1 MKRRAPTQT
10 ADLVEEPV
18 TAPLEE
24 LLGASVAPEAQNRL
38 NDPAVEEP
46 TADHDLLRRLVVG
59 RTTTSAES
67 PALGGGVVV
76 GELIGLTDDG
86 RTPLVVFPGQS
97 GSAAIQ
103 ARTVLDLHSAHV
115 GRQVVLVFE
124 GADPGKPIIMGLV
137 REDLSARPR
146 QPGHVKVDRDGERM
160 IVSAKTQLVLR
171 CGKASITLTE
181 AGKILIEGT
190 YVSSRSTGVNR
201 LKGGSI
207 HLN

>member
-1 MKRRAPTQT
+1 MK
-10 ADLVEEPV
+10 
-18 TAPLEE
+18 
-24 LLGASVAPEAQNRL
+24 AQNRL
-38 NDPAVEEP
+38 DDHPAEAEH
-46 TADHDLLRRLVVG
+46 TADQAADFLSPLVVG
-59 RTTTSAES
+59 RTMTNAES
-67 PALGGGVVV
+67 PALSGGVVV
-76 GELIGLTDDG
+76 GQLIAMTEHG
-86 RTPLVVFPGQS
+86 RAPLVIFPGQS

-103 ARTVLDLHSAHV
+103 ARTVMDLHSAHV
-115 GRQVVLVFE
+115 GRHVVLAFE

-137 REDLSARPR
+137 REDLSSTPR

-160 IVSAKTQLVLR
+160 IVTAKTQLVLR

>member
-1 MKRRAPTQT
+1 MK
-10 ADLVEEPV
+10 
-18 TAPLEE
+18 
-24 LLGASVAPEAQNRL
+24 AQNRL
-38 NDPAVEEP
+38 DDHPVGPER
-46 TADHDLLRRLVVG
+46 TADQDQDLLRPLVVG
-59 RTTTSAES
+59 RTMTIAES

-76 GELIGLTDDG
+76 GELIGMTDDG
-86 RTPLVVFPGQS
+86 RTPLVVFPGQR
-97 GSAAIQ
+97 GSAAIR
-103 ARTVLDLHSAHV
+103 ARSVVDLHGAHV
-115 GRQVVLVFE
+115 GRQVVLAFE
-124 GADPGKPIIMGLV
+124 GADPGNPIIMGLV
-137 REDLSARPR
+137 REIPSSRAEPR
-146 QPGHVKVDRDGERM
+146 GHVEVERDGERM